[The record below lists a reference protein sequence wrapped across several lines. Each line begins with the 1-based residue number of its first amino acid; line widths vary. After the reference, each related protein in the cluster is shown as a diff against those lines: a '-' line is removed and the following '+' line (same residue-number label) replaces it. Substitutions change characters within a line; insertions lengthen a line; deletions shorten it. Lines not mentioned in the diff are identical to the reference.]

1 MDEKEALRGKI
12 RRAMAQLTPE
22 EREQSDRQLLRRFLA
37 LPQVERAGSLLLFYG
52 VGAEVSTG
60 ALLKPLR
67 ERGKRVA
74 LPRCLPGRQ
83 MEARMV
89 EGEESLH
96 PGSFGIPEPGE
107 DCPRL
112 QREALDLILVPA
124 LCYDRLGYRLG
135 QGGGY
140 YDRYLTGYEGFTVG
154 LCRERILQDTLPREA
169 HDRRVGLVLTEKTQ
183 LGGEEPPPSA

>member
-89 EGEESLH
+89 E
-96 PGSFGIPEPGE
+96 

-154 LCRERILQDTLPREA
+154 LCRERILQDTLPRES
-169 HDRRVGLVLTEKTQ
+169 HDRRVGLVLTEKTR